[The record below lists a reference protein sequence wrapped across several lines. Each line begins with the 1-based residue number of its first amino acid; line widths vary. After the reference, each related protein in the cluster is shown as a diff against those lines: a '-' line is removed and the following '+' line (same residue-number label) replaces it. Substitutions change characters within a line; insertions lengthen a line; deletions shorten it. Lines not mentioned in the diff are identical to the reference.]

1 MSIVL
6 AKRLESFQQVTLEAV
21 VIREAVVVLRAEVV
35 EVPELEDVVVLVP
48 EVVVVLVSE
57 VVIVDE
63 ALFYTI
69 NSQKTS
75 MFLSRKGMPDI

>member
-6 AKRLESFQQVTLEAV
+6 GKRLESFQQVTLEAV
-21 VIREAVVVLRAEVV
+21 VITEAAVVLGAEVV
-35 EVPELEDVVVLVP
+35 EVPELEAVVVLVP
-48 EVVVVLVSE
+48 E

-75 MFLSRKGMPDI
+75 MFLSRKGMSDI

>member
-6 AKRLESFQQVTLEAV
+6 GKRLESFQQVTLEAV
-21 VIREAVVVLRAEVV
+21 VITEAVVVLGAEVI
-35 EVPELEDVVVLVP
+35 EVPELEAVVVLVP
-48 EVVVVLVSE
+48 E

-69 NSQKTS
+69 NSQKTA
-75 MFLSRKGMPDI
+75 MFLSRKGMSNI

>member
-21 VIREAVVVLRAEVV
+21 VITEAVVVLGAEVV
-35 EVPELEDVVVLVP
+35 EVPELEAVVVLVP
-48 EVVVVLVSE
+48 E

-69 NSQKTS
+69 SSQKTS

>member
-6 AKRLESFQQVTLEAV
+6 GKRLESFQQVTLEAV
-21 VIREAVVVLRAEVV
+21 VITEAVAVLGAEVV
-35 EVPELEDVVVLVP
+35 EVPELEAVVVLVP
-48 EVVVVLVSE
+48 E

-69 NSQKTS
+69 NSQQTS
-75 MFLSRKGMPDI
+75 MFLSRKGMSDI

>member
-6 AKRLESFQQVTLEAV
+6 GKRLESFQQVTLEAV
-21 VIREAVVVLRAEVV
+21 VVLGAEVVVIPELEAVVVL
-35 EVPELEDVVVLVP
+35 VP
-48 EVVVVLVSE
+48 E

-75 MFLSRKGMPDI
+75 MFISRKGMSDI

>member
-1 MSIVL
+1 
-6 AKRLESFQQVTLEAV
+6 
-21 VIREAVVVLRAEVV
+21 VV
-35 EVPELEDVVVLVP
+35 EVPELEAVVVLVP
-48 EVVVVLVSE
+48 E

-75 MFLSRKGMPDI
+75 MFLSRKGMSDI

>member
-6 AKRLESFQQVTLEAV
+6 GKRLESFQQVTLEAV
-21 VIREAVVVLRAEVV
+21 VITEVVVVFGAEVV
-35 EVPELEDVVVLVP
+35 EVPELEAVVILVP
-48 EVVVVLVSE
+48 E

-69 NSQKTS
+69 NSQQTS
-75 MFLSRKGMPDI
+75 MFLSRKGMSDI

>member
-6 AKRLESFQQVTLEAV
+6 GKRLESFQQVTLGAV
-21 VIREAVVVLRAEVV
+21 VITEAVVVLGAEVV
-35 EVPELEDVVVLVP
+35 EVPELEAVVVLVP
-48 EVVVVLVSE
+48 E

-69 NSQKTS
+69 SSQKTS